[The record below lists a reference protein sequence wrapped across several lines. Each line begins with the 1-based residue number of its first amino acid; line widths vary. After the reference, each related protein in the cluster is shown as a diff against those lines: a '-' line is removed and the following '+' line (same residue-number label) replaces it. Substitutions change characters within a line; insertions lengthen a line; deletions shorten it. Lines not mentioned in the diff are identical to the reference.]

1 MLKGTALLA
10 GAAAAA
16 LAALALLPP
25 PLGAGIRAIAV
36 QGSSMAPALRA
47 GDLAIVAPRESYL
60 PGQVVAYRSPE
71 LGSAVLIHRVVGYDG
86 DRLVLKGDA
95 NPFTDSY
102 RPSRDEVLGA
112 MAARMPRAGRALLA
126 IMEPQWAGAAAG
138 GATAVMVALGRRR
151 RRDLL
156 LSPPLMLG
164 GLGMGVALLAAGAGG
179 VLARQALPPTEV
191 IHTPVHYS
199 HDGEWSYTAPSL
211 MPVYQDGATA
221 RAGEPLFLRLVRPV
235 TFTFRY
241 RAPAEVEGRRGH
253 ITLYATVGDYSPTG
267 WHRTIPLAGP
277 VPLQGEETAITGTLD
292 LAEAAGLW
300 QEVARATGLPLTAA
314 RLEVTAQVH
323 LEGELGGRPLAD
335 DASFSLPFR
344 LDQVQAA
351 LEPPPDGR
359 VQGLLAP
366 TVDRTA
372 IVPAEGP
379 REIGLGAARLPLS
392 TAGRVGLYLLWA
404 GGAVLALAAGGAL
417 LALRT
422 PAGLASLL
430 GAPVVR
436 AEGPAPS
443 EEGAVLVARVADL
456 VRAARAASAPV
467 LAYPDGSL
475 VVRTAGAAY
484 LWRAAEGRRKG
495 SEAARKGARA

>member
-1 MLKGTALLA
+1 MLRGAALLA

-16 LAALALLPP
+16 ITAFALLPP
-25 PLGAGIRAIAV
+25 PVGAGVRAIAV
-36 QGSSMAPALRA
+36 QGSSMAPTLKA
-47 GDLAIVAPRESYL
+47 GDLAIVVPRESYL
-60 PGQVVAYRSPE
+60 PGQVVAYRSPD
-71 LGSAVLIHRVVGYDG
+71 LGGTVLIHRVVGYDG

-95 NPFTDSY
+95 NAFADSY

-112 MAARMPRAGRALLA
+112 MAAAMPGAGRALLA

-138 GATAVMVALGRRR
+138 GAAAVTVALGRRR
-151 RRDLL
+151 RKALH
-156 LSPPLMLG
+156 LSPPLVLG
-164 GLGMGVALLAAGAGG
+164 GLGVGIALLAAGAGG
-179 VLARQALPPTEV
+179 VLARALLPPTEV
-191 IHTPVHYS
+191 ARTPVHYG
-199 HDGEWSYTAPSL
+199 HGGEWSYTAPSL

-221 RAGEPLFLRLVRPV
+221 RTGEPLFLRLVRPV

-241 RAPAEVEGRRGH
+241 RPPAEVEGRRGH

-267 WHRTIPLAGP
+267 WRRTIPLAGP
-277 VPLQGEETAITGTLD
+277 VPLQGDETAVTGTLD
-292 LAEAAGLW
+292 LAQVTALW
-300 QEVARATGLPLTAA
+300 QEVAQATGLPLTAA

-323 LEGELGGRPLAD
+323 LEGDLAGRPLTD

-344 LDQVQAA
+344 LDERQAA

-366 TVDRTA
+366 AIDRTA
-372 IVPAEGP
+372 IVPLERP
-379 REIGLGAARLPLS
+379 REVGLGAARLPLS

-404 GGAVLALAAGGAL
+404 GGGVLALAAGAAL

-422 PAGLASLL
+422 PAGLAGLL
-430 GAPVVR
+430 GAPVVQ

-443 EEGAVLVARVADL
+443 EEGAVPVAGVADL

-495 SEAARKGARA
+495 REAPRKGAGA

>member
-1 MLKGTALLA
+1 VRT
-10 GAAAAA
+10 
-16 LAALALLPP
+16 
-25 PLGAGIRAIAV
+25 IAV
-36 QGSSMAPALRA
+36 QGSSMAPALKA
-47 GDLAIVAPRESYL
+47 GDLAVIVPRKSYL
-60 PGQVVAYRSPE
+60 PGQVVAYRSPD
-71 LGSAVLIHRVVGYDG
+71 LDGAVLIHRVVGYDG

-102 RPSRDEVLGA
+102 RPFPGEALGA
-112 MAARMPRAGRALLA
+112 MAARAPGAGRALLA

-138 GATAVMVALGRRR
+138 GAAAVMVALGGRRR
-151 RRDLL
+151 RALF
-156 LSPPLMLG
+156 LSPPLMLS
-164 GLGMGVALLAAGAGG
+164 GLGVGVALLAAGAGG
-179 VLARQALPPTEV
+179 VLARQALPPTGV
-191 IHTPVHYS
+191 VRTPVHYS

-221 RAGEPLFLRLVRPV
+221 RTGEPLFLRLVRPV

-253 ITLYATVGDYSPTG
+253 ITLYATAGDYSPTG
-267 WHRTIPLAGP
+267 WRRTIPLAGP
-277 VPLQGEETAITGTLD
+277 VPLQGDETAITGTLD
-292 LAEAAGLW
+292 LAEVAGLW
-300 QEVARATGLPLTAA
+300 QEVARATGLTLAAA

-323 LEGELGGRPLAD
+323 LEGELGGRPVAD

-366 TVDRTA
+366 AIDRTA
-372 IVPAEGP
+372 IVPVERP

-392 TAGRVGLYLLWA
+392 TAGRMGLYLLWA
-404 GGAVLALAAGGAL
+404 GGAVLVLAAGAAL
-417 LALRT
+417 LALCT

-436 AEGPAPS
+436 AEGHAPS
-443 EEGAVLVARVADL
+443 EEEAVLVARVGDL

-475 VVRTAGAAY
+475 VVRTPGATY
-484 LWRAAEGRRKG
+484 LWRAAEDSRKG
-495 SEAARKGARA
+495 HETARKGARA